1 MKYKRLDDAA
11 KKRQLYVA
19 KMQQLYELYREC
31 SSFDEFRTKALEKY
45 GYDKPRCLDPFWIA
59 NKYIEHPV
67 LFWVILHAIAVVVA
81 FVFSSLMFA
90 VLCSLSLESAFVW
103 FVCIIS
109 YVLSYGTLFAS
120 MTSYKNDIISKIA
133 HDVDVYGVIY

>member
-11 KKRQLYVA
+11 KK
-19 KMQQLYELYREC
+19 QQLYELYREC

-45 GYDKPRCLDPFWIA
+45 NYDKPRCLDPFWIA
-59 NKYIEHPV
+59 NEYVEHPV
-67 LFWVILHAIAVVVA
+67 LFWVVLHGIAAVMA

-90 VLCSLSLESAFVW
+90 ALCQLSLESAFVW

-109 YVLSYGTLFAS
+109 YILVYMILFAS
-120 MTSYKNDIISKIA
+120 MVSYENVIISKIA
-133 HDVDVYGVIY
+133 HDADVYGIIY

>member
-11 KKRQLYVA
+11 KK
-19 KMQQLYELYREC
+19 QQLYELYREC

-45 GYDKPRCLDPFWIA
+45 NYDKPRCLDPFWIA
-59 NKYIEHPV
+59 NEYVEHPV
-67 LFWVILHAIAVVVA
+67 LFWVVLHGIAAVMA

-90 VLCSLSLESAFVW
+90 VLCPLSLESAFVW

-109 YVLSYGTLFAS
+109 YILAYMILFAS
-120 MTSYKNDIISKIA
+120 MVSYENVIISKIA
-133 HDVDVYGVIY
+133 HDADVYGIIY

>member
-11 KKRQLYVA
+11 KK
-19 KMQQLYELYREC
+19 QQLYELYREC

-45 GYDKPRCLDPFWIA
+45 NYDKPRCLDPFWIA
-59 NKYIEHPV
+59 NEYVEHPV
-67 LFWVILHAIAVVVA
+67 LFWVVLHGIAAVMT

-90 VLCSLSLESAFVW
+90 ALCPLSLKSSFVW

-109 YVLSYGTLFAS
+109 YILAYMILFAS
-120 MTSYKNDIISKIA
+120 MVSYENVIISKIA
-133 HDVDVYGVIY
+133 HDADVYGIIY

>member
-11 KKRQLYVA
+11 KK
-19 KMQQLYELYREC
+19 QQLYELYREC
-31 SSFDEFRTKALEKY
+31 SSFDEFRTKALEKH

-59 NKYIEHPV
+59 NKYVEHPV
-67 LFWVILHAIAVVVA
+67 LFWVVLHGIAAVMA

-90 VLCSLSLESAFVW
+90 ALCPLSLESAFVW

-109 YVLSYGTLFAS
+109 YILAYMILFAS
-120 MTSYKNDIISKIA
+120 MVSYENVIISKIA
-133 HDVDVYGVIY
+133 HDADVYGIIY